1 MHAAQFPTI
10 KNWLKRIS
18 LSLAITSLTAGQAL
32 AQEMNNTSMA
42 AAVAAAQARGINIDA
57 LQQTRTTENEP
68 LAKKAPLSV
77 IPDDTS
83 VPVLAEIPEF
93 SGKLR
98 PFGAQLF
105 HRSPNKYISP
115 SDLPVPA
122 DYIVGIGD
130 TVEVRYFGK
139 ENRVMRLPVERDG
152 SITIPEIGSISVA
165 GLTLENM
172 GTMLLERIAK
182 QKIGVEATVSMGPL
196 RSIQIFLM
204 GDVNFPGAVTTDA
217 LTTISNALMYG
228 GGIKT
233 SGSMRRVEIRR
244 QGKVI
249 SRIDLYNSLLKGSDA
264 GELRLQSG
272 DVIFVPTVGKR
283 AAIDGEVHRP
293 AIYELLNEKSVGDL
307 IRLAGGLKPTAYAKM
322 SKMNRIGSGWE
333 RSTSVLS
340 LNTSK
345 EQGLSL
351 HDGDIFEI
359 PPVVQTQS
367 PSPVD
372 YRFPTVTLEGQ
383 FAAKGAYAW
392 SEGLHLG
399 QLVSRYEQMELEAYR
414 PLVVI
419 DRLDQLTGTRYYM
432 TVNLIDVIVNKANV
446 PLQRDDRI
454 FAFNLKEIEFLSGA
468 QVQQVLSGRIASQKT
483 NAPGAIIDAKTIN
496 VTQPE
501 ISSGSKVFDVSGSRY
516 TEEHN
521 KELGNNTRDEE
532 NGKISAAKNICRG
545 LIELSHII
553 ANEGSD
559 RFRSAIFAGAYAQD
573 GQRLVKSTPC
583 PKTFEEHPRLL
594 PFLLENSIT
603 LRGEIEDP
611 GVLPIPAGLSLD
623 IALRSRG
630 GLSRTADL
638 GGIEINKLV
647 DNKNATQVVRE
658 RVASNAMLGKII
670 LEPGYVVQV
679 RKRATDQDLGL
690 VRVSG
695 ELSHPGAYEIR
706 KGEKLSELLA
716 RAGGLTQF
724 AYPQG
729 TVFLRPSVK
738 EEKRQYYA
746 KAAND
751 IMQNALFALSR
762 DRADGGGQSASAT
775 SGILQIA
782 EQIKA
787 TDPIGR
793 MVVESDPTVLQV
805 RPELDVMLQPGD
817 EIIIP
822 RRPSNILVMGEVLN
836 PGAVQFVSGKK
847 ADDYIREAGG
857 LNQFADEDYII
868 AVYPN
873 GRAEPI
879 KLSSWNFT
887 PTLLPPGSAIYVA
900 REPITTTKIDI
911 LKLTMQIVKD
921 LALTAASLSV
931 IGNK

>member
-340 LNTSK
+340 LNTPK

-367 PSPVD
+367 PSPAD
-372 YRFPTVTLEGQ
+372 YRFPTITLEGQ
-383 FAAKGAYAW
+383 FLSSGTYAW
-392 SEGLHLG
+392 TEDSHLS
-399 QLVSRYEQMELEAYR
+399 QLIPRYEQLDLDTYR
-414 PLVVI
+414 PLAVI
-419 DRLDQLTGTRYYM
+419 DRLDPLTGARYYK
-432 TVNLIDVIVNKANV
+432 TVNLIDVIINKARV
-446 PLQRDDRI
+446 PLQRDDRV
-454 FAFNLKEIEFLSGA
+454 FTFSQREIEFLSGA
-468 QVQQVLSGRIASQKT
+468 QVQQVLSGRL
-483 NAPGAIIDAKTIN
+483 APKKINTPGVIIDAQAPSANKSALET
-496 VTQPE
+496 TQM
-501 ISSGSKVFDVSGSRY
+501 SFDAG
-516 TEEHN
+516 
-521 KELGNNTRDEE
+521 GRDIKAS
-532 NGKISAAKNICRG
+532 GKIATASDTCRS

-553 ANEGSD
+553 ANEGND
-559 RFRSAIFAGAYAQD
+559 RFRSAIFAGAYAED
-573 GQRLVKSTPC
+573 GRQLVKSIPC
-583 PKTFEEHPRLL
+583 PDIFERNPPLL
-594 PFLLENSIT
+594 PFLLENAIA
-603 LRGEIEDP
+603 LRGEVRDP
-611 GVLPIPAGLSLD
+611 GILPIPEELPLD

-630 GLSRTADL
+630 GLTRAADL
-638 GGIEINKLV
+638 GGIEINKLEQG
-647 DNKNATQVVRE
+647 DKQTKVVRE
-658 RVASNAMLGKII
+658 RIASSAVLGEIV
-670 LEPGYVVQV
+670 LQPGHIVQV
-679 RKRATDQDLGL
+679 RKRATEQDRGL